1 MSLTLTTALGGSG
14 SLAAASLYQSAPA
27 INRLGHVTRKY
38 GGIGMQSPQRELT
51 LYKGLERFIFRY
63 EPGQEEQLL
72 DVLIEHAKGSHTNLD
87 WFDVSLLSLKLA

>member
-1 MSLTLTTALGGSG
+1 MLGGGKSPV
-14 SLAAASLYQSAPA
+14 AAFLYQSAPA
-27 INRLGHVTRKY
+27 VSRLGHFTKQY
-38 GGIGMQSPQRELT
+38 GGIGMHSPQRELT

-72 DVLIEHAKGSHTNLD
+72 DVLIEHAEESHTSFD

>member
-1 MSLTLTTALGGSG
+1 
-14 SLAAASLYQSAPA
+14 
-27 INRLGHVTRKY
+27 
-38 GGIGMQSPQRELT
+38 MQSPQRELT